1 MSKLRAGQNT
11 GHGGTGDL
19 ARDRQAR
26 NTDLGQTRESISNL
40 DEVIRTHLADQIEER
55 FVLSRKF
62 FEQTGFGLS
71 SYLLPDSVKKLL
83 TDEIIDLVETCS
95 MRRDMQLAETSNTH
109 RKMRNV
115 TAAKICER
123 DGWIKAVYES
133 PAFREALSWV
143 AGEPVLICPYLPE
156 QYIITRLESTGDTH
170 GWHWDDYS
178 FGVIFVVECPPLN
191 SGGFVQTVSGTLW
204 DKKNP
209 QVFLKMIDNPI
220 RSHELKP
227 GDIYL
232 LRTDTTLHQVH
243 PILNGRR
250 TIVNMAY
257 AANRDMDKRISHE
270 TMEELFRT

>member
-11 GHGGTGDL
+11 SHVGTGDL
-19 ARDRQAR
+19 AHGRKAR
-26 NTDLGQTRESISNL
+26 NTDLTQTRGPIANL
-40 DEVIRTHLADQIEER
+40 DEVIRTHLAGQIEEH
-55 FVLSRKF
+55 FVVSRTS

-71 SYLLPDSVKKLL
+71 SYLLPDSVKNLL
-83 TDEIIDLVETCS
+83 ADEIIDLVETCS
-95 MRRDMQLAETSNTH
+95 LRRDVQLAETGNTH
-109 RKMRNV
+109 RKMRMV
-115 TAAKICER
+115 AAAKIRER
-123 DGWIKAVYES
+123 NGWIAAVYKS

-156 QYIITRLESTGDTH
+156 QYIITRLESSGDTH

-178 FGVIFVVECPPLN
+178 FGVIFVVECPPLS
-191 SGGFVQTVSGTLW
+191 SGGFVQTISGTRW
-204 DKKNP
+204 NKKNP
-209 QVFLKMIDNPI
+209 QVFRKMIDKPI